1 MDVNSSGGESR
12 SGRRFHHL
20 CGLLQSGVRVIKRGV
35 EGSTEIGVDLEI
47 FGLTR
52 FPTEEEDIQV
62 RWVSME
68 RDEGPHRRWVRLLAD
83 KRGEMGKDLDH
94 N

>member
-1 MDVNSSGGESR
+1 M
-12 SGRRFHHL
+12 
-20 CGLLQSGVRVIKRGV
+20 